1 MKSRRKSWYGVEG
14 GVKFLKYGRVLAIF
28 KLDRDINEIK
38 LWEKNPERSDDLIV
52 SYRVNGRTAGRTH

>member
-1 MKSRRKSWYGVEG
+1 M
-14 GVKFLKYGRVLAIF
+14 KFLKYGRVLAIF